1 MGDEARM
8 ASTDALERGR
18 ADYGRRAWLDAF
30 TALSEADR
38 SNPLDPPDLELLA
51 HAAMLIRHDDGA
63 VQNLERAHAGYLAAA
78 DVSGAARCAIM
89 IGLEF
94 MNLGEAARAN
104 GWFSRAGRLLEQSGD
119 DCVELGYLLV
129 PDVLAHLGSPGGLE
143 SAVSVA
149 ADVAR
154 IGERYGDLNLT
165 TFAVLAKGRARIK
178 QGRIDDG
185 ITLLDEAMVAIVA
198 GELSSPVFTGLIYCS
213 VIDACQEVFDFR
225 RAREW
230 TEALSAWCAAQPQLV
245 DFTGLC
251 LVHRAECLQQ
261 HGAWPEAID
270 EARRAGERFAP
281 GELAAGAAHY
291 RQAEIHRLY
300 GNHAEA
306 QEAYRLASER
316 GWQPQPGL
324 ALLSLAGGRTEAAV
338 AAIRR
343 MLGETTEPLARARFL
358 PACVEILLAAGDLG
372 EARTASTE
380 LTRIATGYRSGA
392 LTAMAATARGAV
404 DLAAGDATAALI
416 ALREASRSWQDLD
429 SPYEVARVRTL
440 LGLACRALGD
450 HDSAELELAAA
461 RSGFARLGA
470 IPDLDRLG
478 ELGAGRT
485 DRPGGLTPRELQV
498 LRLIADGRSNK
509 AIAAE
514 LVLSERTVDRHVSSI
529 LAKLGVPS
537 RTAATAY
544 AFAHQLV

>member
-1 MGDEARM
+1 MGDVVP
-8 ASTDALERGR
+8 TDALERGR
-18 ADYGRRAWLDAF
+18 ADYDRRAWLDAF

-38 SNPLDPPDLELLA
+38 RNPLVAGDLEMLA
-51 HAAMLIRHDDGA
+51 MAAMLVRHHDVA
-63 VQNLERAHAGYLAAA
+63 VQGLARAHAGYLTAG
-78 DVSGAARCAIM
+78 DVPAAARCAIM

-104 GWFSRAGRLLEQSGD
+104 GWFSRATRLLDRS
-119 DCVELGYLLV
+119 DCVERGYLLV
-129 PDVLAHLGSPGGLE
+129 PDVLAHLGSPDGLD

-154 IGERYGDLNLT
+154 IGARFGDLNLT
-165 TFAVLAKGRARIK
+165 TFAVHAQGRARIK
-178 QGRIDDG
+178 QGRIEDG
-185 ITLLDEAMVAIVA
+185 ITLLDEAMVAMVA
-198 GELSSPVFTGLIYCS
+198 GDLSSPVFTGLIYCS

-281 GELAAGAAHY
+281 GELAAGGAHY
-291 RQAEIHRLY
+291 RQAEIHRLR
-300 GNHAEA
+300 GNLAEA
-306 QEAYRLASER
+306 QEAYRLASEW

-324 ALLSLAGGRTEAAV
+324 ALLSLAQGRSGAAA

-343 MLGETTEPLARARFL
+343 MLGETTEPLARARCL
-358 PACVEILLAAGDLG
+358 PACVEIMLAAGDIG
-372 EARTASTE
+372 AARAASAE
-380 LTRIATGYRSGA
+380 LTRIATGYQHGA
-392 LTAMAATARGAV
+392 LTAMAATALGAV
-404 DLAAGDATAALI
+404 DLAEGDATVALI
-416 ALREASRSWQDLD
+416 ALREASRRWQDLD
-429 SPYEVARVRTL
+429 SPYEVARVRML
-440 LGLACRALGD
+440 LGLACRTLGD

-461 RSGFARLGA
+461 RAGFARLGA
-470 IPDLDRLG
+470 IPDLDRLTG
-478 ELGAGRT
+478 LSTGRT
-485 DRPGGLTPRELQV
+485 ERPGGLTPRELQV
-498 LRLIADGRSNK
+498 LRLVAGGKPNK
-509 AIAAE
+509 VIAAE

>member
-1 MGDEARM
+1 MGDDARI
-8 ASTDALERGR
+8 LERGR
-18 ADYGRRAWLDAF
+18 ADYARRAWLDAF
-30 TALSEADR
+30 TALSEADAT
-38 SNPLDPPDLELLA
+38 NPLEPADLELLA

-63 VQNLERAHAGYLAAA
+63 VRSLERAHAGYLAADDA
-78 DVSGAARCAIM
+78 SGAARCAIM
-89 IGLEF
+89 IGLEL

-104 GWFSRAGRLLEQSGD
+104 GWFSRAGRLLEQSGH
-119 DCVELGYLLV
+119 DCVERGYLLV
-129 PDVLAHLGSPGGLE
+129 PDVLTHLGSPDGLE
-143 SAVSVA
+143 SAVSA
-149 ADVAR
+149 ATDVGR
-154 IGERYGDLNLT
+154 LGERYGDLNLT
-165 TFAVLAKGRARIK
+165 TFAVLATGRARIK

-230 TEALSAWCAAQPQLV
+230 TDALSAWCAAQPQLV

-270 EARRAGERFAP
+270 EAKRAGERFAP

-306 QEAYRLASER
+306 QDAYRLASER

-324 ALLSLAGGRTEAAV
+324 ALLSLARGRTEAAV

-358 PACVEILLAAGDLG
+358 PACVEIMLAAGDIG
-372 EARTASTE
+372 EARAASAE

-404 DLAAGDATAALI
+404 DLAAGDATVALI

-429 SPYEVARVRTL
+429 SPYEVARVRML

-461 RSGFARLGA
+461 RAGFARLGA
-470 IPDLDRLG
+470 IPDLDRLA
-478 ELGAGRT
+478 ELGAGGT
-485 DRPGGLTPRELQV
+485 DRPSGLTPRELQV
-498 LRLIADGRSNK
+498 LRLVADGKSNK